1 MTSKTS
7 PKLSLKMQVWA
18 AIRNNPGMNSKEIWA
33 KFPDDGQSSIS
44 SILSTL
50 DFSDVIFSTKAPGE
64 TTKRYFT
71 SHEAYPAK
79 KAATRKPAVRCVMP
93 QKETTKK
100 YMQQIEVVPP
110 IKNDP
115 IEDLFN
121 TLSLNESRQLY
132 KRLQSIFG
140 LEAVC

>member
-7 PKLSLKMQVWA
+7 PKLTLKMRVWA

-64 TTKRYFT
+64 TTKRYYT

-79 KAATRKPAVRCVMP
+79 KAATRKPAVKACL
-93 QKETTKK
+93 EL
-100 YMQQIEVVPP
+100 QQIKLVDTPTIPQE
-110 IKNDP
+110 ITTTDHR
-115 IEDLFN
+115 IEGLFN

>member
-1 MTSKTS
+1 MTSNTS
-7 PKLSLKMQVWA
+7 PKLTLKMRVWA
-18 AIRNNPGMNSKEIWA
+18 AIRNNPGMNSKEIWS
-33 KFPDDGQSSIS
+33 KFPHDGQSSIS

-64 TTKRYFT
+64 TTKRYYT
-71 SHEAYPAK
+71 SHESYPAK
-79 KAATRKPAVRCVMP
+79 KAATRKPAVKTTEVVDTYTVNMLVPPVP
-93 QKETTKK
+93 QKDDR
-100 YMQQIEVVPP
+100 IE
-110 IKNDP
+110 
-115 IEDLFN
+115 ELFN

>member
-1 MTSKTS
+1 MTNNTS
-7 PKLSLKMQVWA
+7 PKLTLKMRVWA
-18 AIRNNPGMNSKEIWA
+18 TIRNNPGMNSKEIWA

-64 TTKRYFT
+64 TTKRYYT

-79 KAATRKPAVRCVMP
+79 KAATRKPAV
-93 QKETTKK
+93 KAYLEL
-100 YMQQIEVVPP
+100 QQIKLVDTPTIPQE
-110 IKNDP
+110 ITTTDHR
-115 IEDLFN
+115 IEELFN